1 MESTSA
7 DLGSFEGKYPK
18 DLFNKNV
25 VAAGGQA
32 IGHVAKETDNTIVV
46 FSDSGDLRYDIPKS
60 KIEVSG
66 GSVVVSEPLDQYAVD
81 KDMQMPPDKALRPSA
96 EEIIQK
102 AGEIPEQHSAPPEVE
117 RTSSPSVVEEKAA
130 EVADE
135 FKGVGRELEQAARTT
150 KEKIG
155 DVGAAAANDVETAAK
170 QTAERAGDLARSG
183 ARSVTE
189 KIAVSQS
196 NTEAGLSADNVLKIE
211 KESRQPSTEL
221 DLGSYEG
228 KYPKDLFNKTV
239 LVNDQVIGRVA
250 KETDDVIVVFSD
262 TDSTI
267 RFDIPKSEIRLAGN
281 SVVASEDLLFRFRT
295 QRDAPMPPDKAL
307 RPSGEEIRA
316 AAAEQQQQQQLE
328 PQDKKLATT
337 PDAVMEERSYL
348 ATAPRPETTRVSVPE
363 GYVDTESELS
373 KRFKSALS
381 ELRELIVAG
390 GRVAK
395 KKAEEAKVQ
404 AEEKQIEMDAESI
417 SRMGDLA
424 TRFADSF
431 KDVISEIRTR
441 TYADQVHIY
450 DGFIKL
456 IDQQRNLV
464 QAQRDLALRLK
475 DSVPDP
481 VVDNQEE
488 VQAPPELPDDIAESR
503 TLSERTEIT
512 TSPSSSSSASSAS
525 SPPPRSRRRTGTAAT
540 SSKAAR
546 KRKRT

>member
-32 IGHVAKETDNTIVV
+32 VGHVAKETDNTIVV

-60 KIEVSG
+60 KIEVVG

-81 KDMQMPPDKALRPSA
+81 KDVQMPLDKPLRPSA

-102 AGEIPEQHSAPPEVE
+102 AGEIPEKPSVPSEVE
-117 RTSSPSVVEEKAA
+117 YRASPSVVEEKAA
-130 EVADE
+130 QVADE

-155 DVGAAAANDVETAAK
+155 DVGAVAANDMETAAR
-170 QTAERAGDLARSG
+170 QTAGRAGELARSG

-189 KIAVSQS
+189 KIEAAQS
-196 NTEAGLSADNVLKIE
+196 NTEAGLSADNVLKAE
-211 KESRQPSTEL
+211 KESRQPTTEL

-239 LVNDQVIGRVA
+239 LVNDQLIGRVA

-267 RFDIPKSEIRLAGN
+267 RFDIPKSEIRLSGN

-295 QRDAPMPPDKAL
+295 RRDAPMPPDKPL

-316 AAAEQQQQQQLE
+316 AAAQQQQQLE
-328 PQDKKLATT
+328 TQEKERITT
-337 PDAVMEERSYL
+337 PDAVMEEGSYL
-348 ATAPRPETTRVSVPE
+348 ATSPRPETTGVAVPE

-373 KRFKSALS
+373 KRLKSALS
-381 ELRELIVAG
+381 ELKEVIVAG

-395 KKAEEAKVQ
+395 KKAEEAKAQ
-404 AEEKQIEMDAESI
+404 AEEKRADMDAESI
-417 SRMGDLA
+417 SRMGELA

-431 KDVISEIRTR
+431 EDVISEIRTR
-441 TYADQVHIY
+441 TYADQVQIY
-450 DGFIKL
+450 NGFIKL

-464 QAQRDLALRLK
+464 LAQRDLALRLA
-475 DSVPDP
+475 DSVPVP
-481 VVDNQEE
+481 VVDKLELQT
-488 VQAPPELPDDIAESR
+488 PPELPEDIVEGK
-503 TLSERTEIT
+503 TLDEHTKAT
-512 TSPSSSSSASSAS
+512 SSSSSPAASAS
-525 SPPPRSRRRTGTAAT
+525 SSSPRSRRRTSTTAT
-540 SSKAAR
+540 SSKTTR
-546 KRKRT
+546 KRKRTD